1 MASSFESNGGRF
13 TYDPVGRG
21 LQVAPRDETRKKHR
35 EVCAALRRYLPADA
49 VAGAAAGEGT
59 SSAGP
64 ARGAHHSLEEVLQAG
79 DGAVAGGR
87 KPGAGIAPEHEGA
100 PDRKWRRVATDGEA
114 GRGSS
119 PGRLY
124 HNTME
129 QAVGLLEWC
138 ARFVD
143 GGGLLCYEPQRFLWW
158 PRGRNQGR
166 TRIVPPEVLGAFD
179 RVQRALDGGRTRPG
193 LADSVAGHPGDG
205 IAGDASTS
213 TGWGLVVGEWV
224 FYGTWSAEMIGACE
238 EARRRRLPEEPG
250 GAAGRA
256 CGGGR
261 GVVRRRRGAQSL
273 DLSPGACGARLR
285 GACRADDTGRGATQR
300 LLEAFSRDGE
310 RGW

>member
-1 MASSFESNGGRF
+1 M
-13 TYDPVGRG
+13 
-21 LQVAPRDETRKKHR
+21 
-35 EVCAALRRYLPADA
+35 
-49 VAGAAAGEGT
+49 
-59 SSAGP
+59 
-64 ARGAHHSLEEVLQAG
+64 
-79 DGAVAGGR
+79 AGGR
-87 KPGAGIAPEHEGA
+87 ELGAGIAPEHEGA

-224 FYGTWSAEMIGACE
+224 FYGTWSAETLGACE
-238 EARRRRLPEEPG
+238 EARRRRLPEEPDAVPLGEPVEADVEWSGEGAVRKVSISPLELVVQGFVVRAVRMTRG
-250 GAAGRA
+250 GELPNGCLRRSAAMVSGVGRET
-256 CGGGR
+256 GENGR
-261 GVVRRRRGAQSL
+261 GPAGWQKGRIWPRSRP
-273 DLSPGACGARLR
+273 LSR
-285 GACRADDTGRGATQR
+285 
-300 LLEAFSRDGE
+300 
-310 RGW
+310 